1 MGFSPLKRVPEIS
14 PVYEG
19 KYLQAYCKSRT
30 SDAISALNSLRPN
43 DALLLLPSGWAGTSK
58 DLEKSETISRTE
70 PLPFSLGRNVAK
82 IPVDHLEIEDIVRV
96 PTGSSPPADGII
108 MPDHEGL
115 LDESSLT
122 GESRLI
128 KKFPGDMV
136 FVGTINK
143 GPVLHVKVANI
154 GKKTM
159 WVALPSLLAYLI
171 ILFLGWIKLFR
182 LSERPRLEERLSSG
196 SQTE

>member
-1 MGFSPLKRVPEIS
+1 M
-14 PVYEG
+14 
-19 KYLQAYCKSRT
+19 QAYCKSRT

-43 DALLLLPSGWAGTSK
+43 DALLLVSSDCEDISVTGASI
-58 DLEKSETISRTE
+58 EKSEKKSRTE
-70 PLPFSLGRNVAK
+70 ESMLRSFGRDVAK
-82 IPVDHLEIEDIVRV
+82 IPVDHLEVGDIVRV

-128 KKFPGDMV
+128 KKYPGDMV

-143 GPVLHVKVANI
+143 GPVLHLKVTNI

-159 WVALPSLLAYLI
+159 FVAMPSFLAYLI
-171 ILFLGWIKLFR
+171 ILFLGWTKSFKS
-182 LSERPRLEERLSSG
+182 SERRRPGELLLSG
-196 SQTE
+196 SQIN